1 MWFRLSEH
9 NTLRPRE
16 NCVVL
21 CSSLPSLSLSFF
33 DRESVVHPPE
43 EVSTRSF
50 YSLRLGSYNET
61 WGLTGDPEVVKTIYS
76 I

>member
-9 NTLRPRE
+9 NTLCPQE
-16 NCVVL
+16 NWVVL
-21 CSSLPSLSLSFF
+21 CSSLLSLSLSFF

-50 YSLRLGSYNET
+50 YSPRSGSYNEI
-61 WGLTGDPEVVKTIYS
+61 WGPTCDPEVVKTLYS